1 MPVLRNIGCLA
12 TCRMEGG
19 QDQIHPIHNAALV
32 WDGPVITWVGPEHAL
47 PPDFHAK
54 DGWDA
59 GGRLVIPGLIDCH
72 THLAF
77 GGWRADEFAQRVRGN
92 PSTSLNPPSPPF
104 PKGGGERS
112 SLTSH
117 LERGG
122 KVGFSGEGEGNLGTG
137 IIRTVRQ
144 PRACS
149 TDDLAERCKK
159 FLDEMAKLGVTT
171 VECKSGYGLTVESEL
186 TQLNVYKTL
195 DERHPMRIVSTF
207 LGAHLVPPEYES
219 DRLGYIDLLQ
229 NKLIPLIAQQQLAQ
243 FCDVFVEESA
253 FTIEEARILLETS
266 KKYGL
271 RPKVHADQLT
281 DGGGARLAAEVGA
294 ISADHLEYASGEGMQ
309 KMAKTD
315 VVAVSLPLASLYMN
329 QKPFD
334 GRRFIEAGIPVA
346 VATDFNPGTAPSFHL
361 PLAMML
367 ACTMQ
372 RMIPAEVLKGSTVF
386 AAKALGLEETI
397 GSLEPGKAADFAVI
411 DAPDINHWLYHFR
424 PNACVGTVMQGTP
437 VTGEIKLEC

>member
-1 MPVLRNIGCLA
+1 
-12 TCRMEGG
+12 
-19 QDQIHPIHNAALV
+19 
-32 WDGPVITWVGPEHAL
+32 
-47 PPDFHAK
+47 
-54 DGWDA
+54 
-59 GGRLVIPGLIDCH
+59 
-72 THLAF
+72 
-77 GGWRADEFAQRVRGN
+77 
-92 PSTSLNPPSPPF
+92 
-104 PKGGGERS
+104 
-112 SLTSH
+112 
-117 LERGG
+117 
-122 KVGFSGEGEGNLGTG
+122 VGFSGEGEGDLGTG

-144 PRACS
+144 TRACS
-149 TDDLAERCKK
+149 TDDLLERCKK

-186 TQLNVYKTL
+186 TQLNVYKML
-195 DERHPMRIVSTF
+195 DERHPMRIVPTF

-229 NKLIPLIAQQQLAQ
+229 NKLIPLIAQQRLAQ

-294 ISADHLEYASGEGMQ
+294 ISADHLEYASDEGVQ
-309 KMAKTD
+309 KMAKAD
-315 VVAVSLPLASLYMN
+315 VVAVSLPLASLYLN
-329 QKPFD
+329 QKPFSA
-334 GRRFIEAGIPVA
+334 RTFIEAGIPVA

-367 ACTMQ
+367 ACTML
-372 RMIPAEVLKGSTVF
+372 RMIPAEVLKGSTMY
-386 AAKALGLEETI
+386 AAKALGLEQTI

-411 DAPDINHWLYHFR
+411 DSPDINHWLYHFR
-424 PNACVGTVMQGTP
+424 PNACVGTVIRGTP